1 MMGKRRIVLISQP
14 HLLGEGLAQV
24 LSRMDEVELL
34 GRWGTDEHDL
44 AQLAARIAACSPD
57 LVIIAGEHAPFDHGC
72 AREACLTARLL
83 EILPS
88 LTIIRVSLDQN
99 TLQVYS
105 FHTFPAQSAG
115 LSEIIRK
122 LRTAKDEPEA

>member
-1 MMGKRRIVLISQP
+1 MMGKRRVALISQP

-24 LSRMDEVELL
+24 LSRMEEVELL
-34 GRWGTDEHDL
+34 GTWGTGEKDL
-44 AQLAARIAACSPD
+44 AQTAARIAACNPD
-57 LVIIAGEHAPFDHGC
+57 LVIVAGEHAPFEHGC

-83 EILPS
+83 EDIPG
-88 LTIIRVSLDQN
+88 LTVIRVSLDQN

-122 LRTAKDEPEA
+122 LRTAHDEPEA